1 MASSRGPMDT
11 KRLVNGNTIRGNSN
25 HKRPKWEHQPSA
37 KCRIRSSRKSLPYCL
52 CSRRA
57 TICLLNRRRLRQARF
72 RRLLRRESA
81 EVEIHNEED
90 LEKQLLQAYELEN
103 PTNWPSSDH
112 ELVVRLR
119 QLADKWLCPPN
130 LKAKITAGWVANWRR
145 KFGVGKDTDRKTE
158 DESSAPKVGVVI
170 DGQKEEVAVK
180 VEMVECSQSNA
191 DLEQI
196 LSGYQED
203 EVYICFCFEFCWS
216 SLPDR
221 QLGAR
226 GGGAGGLEGRVSSA
240 SGSEGGAEENSVFVL
255 MAANR
260 SGRHRT
266 RLCVVGKEWRPACLR
281 HVNMLSQPVVYAG
294 GGDGHITSDLFAW
307 WFYHEFSPGALTIN
321 RKVALLA
328 EAKPYLPCQE
338 FVSSDARAQLL
349 LVPGAGERTAEGGE
363 AAAQALNIIETE
375 LRVRYAK
382 LLLTSVFFEDRAVSV
397 HSYVAQFTL
406 REAFPL
412 LHKAWLTIRIESFAR
427 HYRMAVAGA
436 IDGSVTDVF
445 NEPDDGRL
453 LLELQWMSHDLGLKI
468 TDDDLLK
475 WAYSGF
481 VSASFADGATLQG
494 RKLKVEPT
502 DGEEEVP
509 TASDAVTHLSKAL
522 AWMETE
528 PLDPN
533 YLLFIGEIVLM
544 AKQARDLCLWFSG
557 P

>member
-1 MASSRGPMDT
+1 MATSSAPIDT
-11 KRLVNGNTIRGNSN
+11 KILANGNTNCAKAN
-25 HKRPKWEHQPSA
+25 NKRFSWEH
-37 KCRIRSSRKSLPYCL
+37 KCLPIFRLRASRSC
-52 CSRRA
+52 
-57 TICLLNRRRLRQARF
+57 ICRRRSAFCQLNLPRLQHICN
-72 RRLLRRESA
+72 RRLLRRRAARVKALDEMDFERRLWRAYVFADSA
-81 EVEIHNEED
+81 E
-90 LEKQLLQAYELEN
+90 
-103 PTNWPSSDH
+103 WPSSDLK
-112 ELVVRLR
+112 LVAKLR
-119 QLADKWLCPPN
+119 RLADQWSCPQSV
-130 LKAKITAGWVANWRR
+130 KAKITLDWVMNWRR
-145 KFGVGKDTDRKTE
+145 KFSIGKE
-158 DESSAPKVGVVI
+158 ANAEGENESSAAETNATVVDQKVEAAV
-170 DGQKEEVAVK
+170 KEEAV
-180 VEMVECSQSNA
+180 EETQA
-191 DLEQI
+191 DATLEQI

-203 EVYICFCFEFCWS
+203 EVYMCFCFEFCWS

-221 QLGAR
+221 LLGVRR
-226 GGGAGGLEGRVSSA
+226 GDADSLESGA
-240 SGSEGGAEENSVFVL
+240 SGTEGGASGTEGGAVENSVFML

-328 EAKPYLPCQE
+328 EAKSFLPCHE

-349 LVPGAGERTAEGGE
+349 LVPSVAQAQSENAEPV
-363 AAAQALNIIETE
+363 ADALNIIETE

-382 LLLTSVFFEDRAVSV
+382 MLLTSVFFEDVSA
-397 HSYVAQFTL
+397 HSYVARFTL

-427 HYRMAVAGA
+427 HYKMVMAGA
-436 IDGSVTDVF
+436 VDSAPAECF

-453 LLELQWMSHDLGLKI
+453 LLELQWMSRDLGLKI

-475 WAYSGF
+475 WARYGF
-481 VSASFADGATLQG
+481 VSGSVADSAAVPGC
-494 RKLKVEPT
+494 LKVEPT
-502 DGEEEVP
+502 DGEEETP
-509 TASDAVTHLSKAL
+509 TASDAVAHLNKAL

-533 YLLFIGEIVLM
+533 YLLFMGEIILM
-544 AKQARDLCLWFSG
+544 AKQVG
-557 P
+557 